1 MDNQVPVIDLV
12 SVANNND
19 PAGTVAEEDPD
30 PEVIVGE
37 PQIDTDTDI
46 YGSVIYTHGYFK
58 KVAGT
63 DTAVCITCQQLNANG
78 GPKRKD
84 TFSTAGGST
93 AGKF

>member
-19 PAGTVAEEDPD
+19 PAGTVAEEDLD

-37 PQIDTDTDI
+37 PIDTDTDI